1 MAKYKCKVCGQT
13 FESATFPEKCPI
25 CGAPASEIEEV
36 VEPGMQPKPKKKGLD
51 TNNNAYILI
60 YSSVLVIVVAFLLAF
75 VASVLKPMQDANV
88 KIDTMQHKL
97 NALNLR
103 ELDKSV
109 VESTY
114 EDLKQADL
122 TAGDITIEVFNI
134 DGQKKYVVPV
144 SGRGLWGGISG
155 YIALDEDLNTIFGTD
170 FQHESETA
178 GLGAL
183 IAEQAFQVSF
193 CGKKV
198 FADGT
203 DGVALSVVKKGKQ
216 GNIASEN
223 YVDGITGATL
233 TSNGVDEML
242 KSCLVKVRELN
253 PSAGG
258 GTKPACM
265 KQCADCE
272 AGSAGC
278 PENQHPCGMSDCD
291 SHEGCTG
298 GHEGCT
304 GGHEGCTGGHEGCT
318 GGHEG
323 CTGGHEGCTGGHEGC
338 TGGHEGCTGGH
349 EGCESTEPCDKCK
362 EHNNK

>member
-36 VEPGMQPKPKKKGLD
+36 VEPGQTKPKKKGLD

-75 VASVLKPMQDANV
+75 VASALKPMQDANV

-97 NALNLR
+97 NALNIR
-103 ELDKSV
+103 GLDKAV

-114 EDLKQADL
+114 EELKQEDK
-122 TAGDITIEVFNI
+122 TVGDITVEVFNV
-134 DGQKKYVVPV
+134 DGATKYIVPV

-155 YIALDEDLNTIFGTD
+155 YIALDDDYNTIFGTD

-183 IAEQAFQVSF
+183 IAEQPFQDLF
-193 CGKKV
+193 RGKKV
-198 FADGT
+198 FADGAEDVT
-203 DGVALSVVKKGKQ
+203 LSVVKKGKQ
-216 GNIASEN
+216 GDLAPEN

-242 KSCLVKVRELN
+242 KTCLLKVKEL
-253 PSAGG
+253 AGDA
-258 GTKPACM
+258 KPVCTNN
-265 KQCADCE
+265 CADCNVDP
-272 AGSAGC
+272 ADC
-278 PENQHPCGMSDCD
+278 PKNQHPCGMAECNHEDCEGN
-291 SHEGCTG
+291 HEGCQG
-298 GHEGCT
+298 NREGCEGNHEGCQ
-304 GGHEGCTGGHEGCT
+304 GNHEGCQGNREDCANNCEQSTGNSQHCG
-318 GGHEG
+318 
-323 CTGGHEGCTGGHEGC
+323 
-338 TGGHEGCTGGH
+338 
-349 EGCESTEPCDKCK
+349 KCK
-362 EHNNK
+362 EHNN